1 MVGKTEDYME
11 VLTEIID
18 GDIVKVKVKGE
29 LSIFYIDPFESV
41 VQKSIIEGKS
51 RFIFDLR
58 EVTYIDSMGIGLL
71 SIAANNANQKG
82 EKVAVIVTNPKI
94 KYTLNVSRL
103 HDVIAIVETEEE
115 ALKIFGK

>member
-1 MVGKTEDYME
+1 ME
-11 VLTEIID
+11 VATEIV
-18 GDIVKVKVKGE
+18 GNDIVKVKVKGE

-41 VQKSIIEGKS
+41 VQKNIIDGKVK
-51 RFIFDLR
+51 FIFDLR

-71 SIAANNANQKG
+71 SIAANNAFQKG

-103 HDVIAIVETEEE
+103 HDVISIVESEEE
-115 ALKIFGK
+115 ALRLFGK

>member
-1 MVGKTEDYME
+1 ME
-11 VLTEIID
+11 VFTEILE

-41 VQKSIIEGKS
+41 VQKNIIDGKS

-71 SIAANNANQKG
+71 SIAANNAHQKG
-82 EKVAVIVTNPKI
+82 EKVVVIVTNPKI

-103 HDVIAIVETEEE
+103 HDVITIVETEEE